1 MSRRGVFLDA
11 SFWIGLRDE
20 QDARNGRAAT
30 RTAELLAQRLHFVT
44 TPLVFAETHAYFT
57 RAPRRRQQILDD
69 VEHNP
74 IIQCEPLTPLEQTEA
89 IHLLRRHK
97 DKSYSFCDAVSF
109 VVMRRLGLTRV
120 ATFDEHFRQ
129 FGGFEIIC

>member
-1 MSRRGVFLDA
+1 MNHQPVFLDA
-11 SFWIGLRDE
+11 SFWISLRDE
-20 QDARNGRAAT
+20 QDIKHRQTAS
-30 RTAELLAQRLHFVT
+30 RTGELVTQRLGFVT
-44 TPLVFAETHAYFT
+44 TPLVLAETHAYFT

-69 VEHNP
+69 VERNP
-74 IIQCEPLTPLEQTEA
+74 IIRCESFTPQDQAEA
-89 IHLLRRHK
+89 IRLLRQHR

-129 FGGFEIIC
+129 FGGFEVLC